1 MDEAAE
7 KLYQEF
13 AAAGIEV
20 LLDDRDASAG
30 EKFADSDLLGLPYR
44 IVLGKRSL
52 ERGIVEVKK
61 RTSDDVEEVK
71 IGDVVKHFSK

>member
-13 AAAGIEV
+13 TAAGIEV

-44 IVLGKRSL
+44 IVLGKRSF
-52 ERGIVEVKK
+52 ERDIIELKK
-61 RTSDDVEEVK
+61 RTSEDMEEIKLESVVEYFTK
-71 IGDVVKHFSK
+71 